1 MNRYFHWRFD
11 ERKISLADSM
21 TNARKLAS
29 VVLILATTCLAQAGL
44 TVHSK
49 GKQKWP
55 AAEAEKIYVSAC
67 SLVQGEFGNGRAGMP
82 AITLVLGADKDI
94 VLFDRREIGLMHWD
108 PYLFA
113 QGVVMLAF
121 DDLMPLQPMP
131 LPQRNTIAN
140 RAVRWAYSTVDAKQ
154 LAK

>member
-1 MNRYFHWRFD
+1 
-11 ERKISLADSM
+11 M
-21 TNARKLAS
+21 TNAWKLAS
-29 VVLILATTCLAQAGL
+29 ALLILPTTCLAQAGL

-49 GKQKWP
+49 GKNKWP
-55 AAEAEKIYVSAC
+55 AAEAEKIYMSAC
-67 SLVQGEFGNGRAGMP
+67 SLVQREFGSGRAVMP
-82 AITLVLGADKDI
+82 AITLILGADKGI
-94 VLFDRREIGLMHWD
+94 VLFDRKEIGLTHWD

-140 RAVRWAYSTVDAKQ
+140 RAVSWAYSTVDVKQ
-154 LAK
+154 LAR